1 MAKVTVD
8 ISELRRENGEK
19 VEDLAKLLREKL
31 NAKVDVATGEITIS
45 YEKAETSPPKTYV
58 RVLLRKFL
66 HRAKLKEDFRVIA
79 GKENTYVIKKLPEPE
94 EEE

>member
-1 MAKVTVD
+1 MAKVVVD

-19 VEDLAKLLREKL
+19 VEDLAKLLKEKVS
-31 NAKVDVATGEITIS
+31 AKVDVATGEITIS
-45 YEKAETSPPKTYV
+45 YEKAERSPPKTYV

-66 HRAKLKEDFRVIA
+66 HKAGLKDDFRVIS
-79 GKENTYVIKKLPEPE
+79 GKENTFVIKKLPEAE